1 MAPSA
6 ESPGQPA
13 FDAVIL
19 AGGEARRLGG
29 ADKPGLTV
37 GGRSLVEH
45 VVTAVADARTTIV
58 VGPERPIPGVV
69 FVREDPPRSG
79 PVPALAAGLNGVT
92 APWVVL
98 LAGDLPFITAPH
110 VTSLLNAATTQP
122 PNTTAGDP
130 SPQPPVAPAHPT
142 PGETPQ
148 SVSGGAAGLTPGD
161 AARTPANAAR
171 PTPGQTAR
179 SAPGD
184 VAGPTSGDVV
194 VAAAG
199 NAAQS
204 TSATAA
210 RSSMPGQAAQPMSQ
224 DDARPM
230 SRNVARPTS
239 RDAVAPA
246 SGDAPEPAPEE
257 GPVGGV
263 VMVDDGGRE
272 QWLAGVWPTARLKR
286 ALAAYP
292 GRSLKGLL
300 GPLTVVRLALPGRPW
315 FDCDTMDDLEEAR
328 MNVLNEWT
336 ALACEEL
343 GIDPA
348 TVDRDLILDLTKEVA
363 HGVARPAAPL
373 TAYLLGLAQGAGT
386 APDDAA
392 AKLITLAKNWGQA
405 TAETLT
411 DG

>member
-1 MAPSA
+1 M
-6 ESPGQPA
+6 A

-45 VVTAVADARTTIV
+45 VVAAVADARTTIV
-58 VGPERPIPGVV
+58 VGPERPIPAVV

-79 PVPALAAGLNGVT
+79 PVPALAAGLNEVT

-98 LAGDLPFITAPH
+98 LAGDLPFITARH

-122 PNTTAGDP
+122 PGTTAGTVR
-130 SPQPPVAPAHPT
+130 STSGETARPASGGVPGPT
-142 PGETPQ
+142 PGNVVEPSSGNATRATSESATEPSTPSQ
-148 SVSGGAAGLTPGD
+148 ASRPMPQDVARPMPQDVARPMPQDVARSMSQDATPPPMPRDGAGAASGGAVL
-161 AARTPANAAR
+161 
-171 PTPGQTAR
+171 
-179 SAPGD
+179 
-184 VAGPTSGDVV
+184 PTSGD
-194 VAAAG
+194 
-199 NAAQS
+199 
-204 TSATAA
+204 A
-210 RSSMPGQAAQPMSQ
+210 REPG
-224 DDARPM
+224 
-230 SRNVARPTS
+230 
-239 RDAVAPA
+239 
-246 SGDAPEPAPEE
+246 PEE

-272 QWLAGVWPTARLKR
+272 QWLAGVWPTARLRR

-300 GPLTVVRLALPGRPW
+300 GPLTAVRLALPGRPW

-336 ALACEEL
+336 ALACKEL

-386 APDDAA
+386 APDDAV

-405 TAETLT
+405 TTETLT
-411 DG
+411 DR

>member
-110 VTSLLNAATTQP
+110 VTALLNAATTQP
-122 PNTTAGDP
+122 PNTTADP
-130 SPQPPVAPAHPT
+130 APPTPATQPPAAPAHPT
-142 PGETPQ
+142 LGET
-148 SVSGGAAGLTPGD
+148 
-161 AARTPANAAR
+161 AR
-171 PTPGQTAR
+171 
-179 SAPGD
+179 
-184 VAGPTSGDVV
+184 
-194 VAAAG
+194 
-199 NAAQS
+199 
-204 TSATAA
+204 
-210 RSSMPGQAAQPMSQ
+210 PMSQ
-224 DDARPM
+224 D
-230 SRNVARPTS
+230 VAGAVAGG
-239 RDAVAPA
+239 AVAPA
-246 SGDAPEPAPEE
+246 SGDAREPAPEE

-300 GPLTVVRLALPGRPW
+300 GPLTAVRLALPGRPW

-336 ALACEEL
+336 VLACEEL

-392 AKLITLAKNWGQA
+392 AKLITLAKHWGQA

-411 DG
+411 DS

>member
-122 PNTTAGDP
+122 PSTTADPVPVTAATQPPSDPADPTPPTTTAGDP
-130 SPQPPVAPAHPT
+130 APQPPAAPAHPT

-148 SVSGGAAGLTPGD
+148 SVSGDAAGTPADAVRPTRGD
-161 AARTPANAAR
+161 AAGTPANAAR
-171 PTPGQTAR
+171 PTL
-179 SAPGD
+179 
-184 VAGPTSGDVV
+184 
-194 VAAAG
+194 
-199 NAAQS
+199 
-204 TSATAA
+204 
-210 RSSMPGQAAQPMSQ
+210 
-224 DDARPM
+224 
-230 SRNVARPTS
+230 

-246 SGDAPEPAPEE
+246 SGDAREPAPEE

-272 QWLAGVWPTARLKR
+272 QWLAGVWPMARLKR

-300 GPLTVVRLALPGRPW
+300 GPLAAVRLALPGRPW

-411 DG
+411 DS

>member
-1 MAPSA
+1 MAPTA
-6 ESPGQPA
+6 EHPGGAA

-45 VVTAVADARTTIV
+45 VVAAVAGARTTIV
-58 VGPERPIPGVV
+58 VGPERPIPGVA
-69 FVREDPPRSG
+69 FAREDPPRSG
-79 PVPALAAGLNGVT
+79 PVPALAAGLNEVS

-98 LAGDLPFITAPH
+98 LAGDLPFMTASH
-110 VTSLLNAATTQP
+110 VTALLNAATTQP
-122 PNTTAGDP
+122 P
-130 SPQPPVAPAHPT
+130 T
-142 PGETPQ
+142 PG
-148 SVSGGAAGLTPGD
+148 
-161 AARTPANAAR
+161 R
-171 PTPGQTAR
+171 PTPR
-179 SAPGD
+179 IPD
-184 VAGPTSGDVV
+184 N
-194 VAAAG
+194 AAG
-199 NAAQS
+199 
-204 TSATAA
+204 
-210 RSSMPGQAAQPMSQ
+210 
-224 DDARPM
+224 PM
-230 SRNVARPTS
+230 SRSAAGATS
-239 RDAVAPA
+239 WEAAPP
-246 SGDAPEPAPEE
+246 SGDARERTPEE
-257 GPVGGV
+257 WVEAVGGV

-300 GPLTVVRLALPGRPW
+300 GPLTAVRLALPGRPW
-315 FDCDTMDDLEEAR
+315 FDCDTKDDLEEAR

-336 ALACEEL
+336 ALACKEL

-386 APDDAA
+386 ASDDSA

-405 TAETLT
+405 TTETLT
-411 DG
+411 DD

>member
-6 ESPGQPA
+6 ESPDRPA

-110 VTSLLNAATTQP
+110 VTALLNAATTQP
-122 PNTTAGDP
+122 PNTTADPAPPTTTAGDP
-130 SPQPPVAPAHPT
+130 APQPPATPAHPT
-142 PGETPQ
+142 LGE
-148 SVSGGAAGLTPGD
+148 
-161 AARTPANAAR
+161 
-171 PTPGQTAR
+171 TAR

-184 VAGPTSGDVV
+184 VAGPTPGNVLEAV
-194 VAAAG
+194 PG
-199 NAAQS
+199 NAARA
-204 TSATAA
+204 TSERAG
-210 RSSMPGQAAQPMSQ
+210 RSSMPGQAARPMSQ
-224 DDARPM
+224 D
-230 SRNVARPTS
+230 VAGAAAGG
-239 RDAVAPA
+239 AVAPA
-246 SGDAPEPAPEE
+246 SADAREPAPEE

-300 GPLTVVRLALPGRPW
+300 GPLTAVRLALPGRPW

-336 ALACEEL
+336 VLACKEL

-411 DG
+411 DS